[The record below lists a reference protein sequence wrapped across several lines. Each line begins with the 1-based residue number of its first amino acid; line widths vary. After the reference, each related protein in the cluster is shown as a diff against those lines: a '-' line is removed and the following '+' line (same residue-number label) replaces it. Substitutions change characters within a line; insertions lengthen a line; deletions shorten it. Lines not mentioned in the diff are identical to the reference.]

1 MLKTADG
8 PASAGPPE
16 TYKWGYVDHLDA
28 ALDGV
33 QRLGWQA
40 EVVGSAP
47 IGLVGRIARAKGSLA
62 LTSLISSASRH
73 RCATR
78 ISLGLVMSWLTM
90 FPRLGTVMIHH
101 AI

>member
-1 MLKTADG
+1 MDG
-8 PASAGPPE
+8 HATLASS
-16 TYKWGYVDHLDA
+16 
-28 ALDGV
+28 
-33 QRLGWQA
+33 
-40 EVVGSAP
+40 GSASGEVAREASP
-47 IGLVGRIARAKGSLA
+47 SGRIARAKGSLA
-62 LTSLISSASRH
+62 LTSPISSASRH